1 MAKPYSLDLRER
13 VIAACD
19 AGGRAENVGPT
30 FGVSGRVV
38 YKWLALRRE
47 TGSIAPRSGKTGPT
61 PKLEAHR
68 ETLRELVEEDPDAAL
83 QELRD
88 RLPIKVAV
96 STIHNA
102 LKVLRLSFKKEGQLR
117 RRATAA

>member
-1 MAKPYSLDLRER
+1 MAKPYSMDLRER

-19 AGGRAENVGPT
+19 AGGRPEDVGPAFDVT
-30 FGVSGRVV
+30 ARVV

-47 TGSIAPRSGKTGPT
+47 SGSIAPRSGKTGPT

-68 ETLRELVEEDPDAAL
+68 ETLRELVDEEPDATL
-83 QELRD
+83 DELRQK
-88 RLPIKVAV
+88 LPVTVAI
-96 STIHNA
+96 STVHTELKA
-102 LKVLRLSFKKEGQLR
+102 LGLSFKKEGHPR